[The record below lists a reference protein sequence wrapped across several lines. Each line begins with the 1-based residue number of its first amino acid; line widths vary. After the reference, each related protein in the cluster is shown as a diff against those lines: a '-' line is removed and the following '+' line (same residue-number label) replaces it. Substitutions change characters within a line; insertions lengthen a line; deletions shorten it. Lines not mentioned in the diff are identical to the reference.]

1 MTEAPDDPDWS
12 LLPRDPVRFFR
23 LPPEYDR
30 RDLKRS
36 YNQLLRRFKPERFPQ
51 EFQRIRAAYEQLEN
65 ALRYGQSPEDTPT
78 TAPSFSWDAPT
89 ASAAFAGTAAS
100 GRSSTPAV
108 VTLKERIR
116 TGSVTQTYRE
126 LEAREDKSPY
136 DYYALAVMSD
146 AVDRQDGLQFARWLL
161 KGVAAHPRDVGLLH
175 LINAY
180 LNNLAQ
186 PDQAEQL
193 LVECSQ
199 FIDEQMFF
207 PITDTLWRELLR
219 AENFCHFRSAWEK
232 CNRNFKGIQVSN
244 RLIFLV
250 YILKQAIWVADK
262 DWIAEAF
269 EYLEQN
275 YDNIPSHLEYDLEV
289 LARLRMY
296 ILVREA
302 FVLGNETRHRLDQ
315 AMRDYFCEDQLRGDQ
330 SVLACQ
336 ILLAQDA
343 NTAADAFGELGNET
357 YSPFYAVWAWVS
369 YDVGERHVEPPK
381 ETLDEQLWHP
391 RIQLLINDVVG
402 QTYLS
407 RLGASEAGNRI
418 WYRTIQ
424 TITLVGSSFICCAVG
439 VLLGAG
445 VDNVVRGMGKNFD
458 WIALGGLLGMII
470 GIALGFWGCHLIT
483 KRYWE
488 PIERRHGLQCYHEL
502 WRPALLSFLARSH
515 LSYQTFMSYLQS
527 YANVNQAP
535 KWLMS
540 YAEQDYALPVFI
552 SAHRFMV

>member
-12 LLPRDPVRFFR
+12 LLPRDPVQFFR

-89 ASAAFAGTAAS
+89 ASVAFAGTAAS
-100 GRSSTPAV
+100 GRSSTPAAV
-108 VTLKERIR
+108 PLKERIR
-116 TGSVTQTYRE
+116 SGSVTQTYRE
-126 LEAREDKSPY
+126 LQAREDKSPY

-161 KGVAAHPRDVGLLH
+161 KGVAVHPRDAGLLH

-186 PDQAEQL
+186 PDQAEPL

-199 FIDEQMFF
+199 HIDEQMFF
-207 PITDTLWRELLR
+207 PLTDTLWRELLR
-219 AENFCHFRSAWEK
+219 TKNFRHFRSAWEK
-232 CNRNFKGIQVSN
+232 CDRNFKGIQNSN

-250 YILKQAIWVADK
+250 YILKQAIWVAHK
-262 DWIAEAF
+262 DWIVEAF
-269 EYLEQN
+269 EYLEHN
-275 YDNIPSHLEYDLEV
+275 YDNIPSHLEYDLEI

-296 ILVREA
+296 ILVREV
-302 FVLGNETRHRLDQ
+302 FVLGSETRHRLDQ

-330 SVLACQ
+330 SVLGCQ

-343 NTAADAFGELGNET
+343 NTAAEAFGELGNET
-357 YSPFYAVWAWVS
+357 YAPFYAVWVWVS

-381 ETLDEQLWHP
+381 ETLDEEVWHP
-391 RIQLLINDVVG
+391 RVG
-402 QTYLS
+402 
-407 RLGASEAGNRI
+407 A
-418 WYRTIQ
+418 
-424 TITLVGSSFICCAVG
+424 LV
-439 VLLGAG
+439 
-445 VDNVVRGMGKNFD
+445 K
-458 WIALGGLLGMII
+458 
-470 GIALGFWGCHLIT
+470 GIALGVNRSRIGTKVLLTRSWCNACHLIVLFGCT
-483 KRYWE
+483 ALICTAGVFIGRFVGNQAGGVGQRETDEALGGILGATAGFVLGLYGCYLIHERYWK
-488 PIERRHGLQCYHEL
+488 PFERRHSLRCYHEV
-502 WRPALLSFLARSH
+502 WRPELLNFLARSH